1 MPNYLAPDNDP
12 VNLLAARMNPNLAA
26 QGEEMR
32 FQRGIRATPWFSEFV
47 KQYGEEPD
55 LSTSADY
62 DYRQAWKMGI
72 RPERDPYDSNRFH
85 WASSTPDGTMLKS
98 KTHPTAWKEEYM
110 RATGSNPDAV
120 GATQFDWLKMQKS
133 DNYAPR

>member
-1 MPNYLAPDNDP
+1 MANYLSPEDP
-12 VNLLAARMNPNLAA
+12 VNFLAARMNPNIAA
-26 QGEEMR
+26 QGEEIR

-55 LSTSADY
+55 LSKSSDY
-62 DYRQAWKMGI
+62 DYRQAWRMGI

-120 GATQFDWLKMQKS
+120 GATQSDWLKMQGL
-133 DNYAPR
+133 NIIGRE

>member
-1 MPNYLAPDNDP
+1 MDNYLALENDL
-12 VNLLAARMNPNLAA
+12 VNYLPARVNPRLAA

-110 RATGSNPDAV
+110 RATGNNPRRYRWAV
-120 GATQFDWLKMQKS
+120 ALLTLHS
-133 DNYAPR
+133 

>member
-1 MPNYLAPDNDP
+1 MGKLFNDSEMHLDQE
-12 VNLLAARMNPNLAA
+12 VQFDYEGEAYCW
-26 QGEEMR
+26 QGHYE
-32 FQRGIRATPWFSEFV
+32 V

-55 LSTSADY
+55 LSTSANY
-62 DYRQAWKMGI
+62 DYRQAWRMGI

-120 GATQFDWLKMQKS
+120 GATQADWLKMQGQ
-133 DNYAPR
+133 

>member
-1 MPNYLAPDNDP
+1 MADNKLAPNNNP
-12 VNLLAARMNPNLAA
+12 VNLLAARVNPNIAA
-26 QGEEMR
+26 QGEEIR

-72 RPERDPYDSNRFH
+72 RPER
-85 WASSTPDGTMLKS
+85 G
-98 KTHPTAWKEEYM
+98 
-110 RATGSNPDAV
+110 AV
-120 GATQFDWLKMQKS
+120 TDLS
-133 DNYAPR
+133 V